1 MAKLLLENGAQV
13 DIQGCGGWS
22 ALMIVSLTGHLKI
35 SKLLLDYG
43 AQVDLQQKGGGS
55 ARMMANQGGHFEV
68 TQLLLNNG
76 AQVDM
81 QAMMVEGVPSLLPV
95 ILGMIK

>member
-1 MAKLLLENGAQV
+1 
-13 DIQGCGGWS
+13 
-22 ALMIVSLTGHLKI
+22 
-35 SKLLLDYG
+35 
-43 AQVDLQQKGGGS
+43 
-55 ARMMANQGGHFEV
+55 MMASQGGHFEV

-81 QAMMVEGVPSLLPV
+81 QAMMVKSVPSLLSV